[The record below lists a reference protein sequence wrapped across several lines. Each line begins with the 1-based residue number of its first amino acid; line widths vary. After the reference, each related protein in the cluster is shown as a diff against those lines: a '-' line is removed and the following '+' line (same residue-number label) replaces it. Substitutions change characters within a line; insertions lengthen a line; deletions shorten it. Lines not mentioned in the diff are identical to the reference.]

1 MNAHH
6 QHRHLIGYIA
16 LALIGIAL
24 IFAADHL
31 GLFEGID
38 AYFYDLSF
46 RMRGE
51 LTPDERIVIAA
62 VDEKTLEQFG
72 RWPLKRIHYARLLDS
87 LSEAS
92 VVGFDIIMAEP
103 TADDPELRAA
113 ISRHGRVVLPVY
125 IENDA
130 RISYPAATLTPCA
143 TGHIHVE
150 QGIDGIVR
158 KVFHMLLYQGNAMP
172 SFAVVLSETAKGTHE
187 YRPQITKADS
197 DERQSSRIIQKVP
210 MNINFYGPPGTFPKI
225 SLADI
230 AQGNYAPSFFEG
242 KVILVGLTTAGI
254 EDKKLV
260 PFGQERNG
268 MAGVEVHANIL
279 NNLLDQNAIRVADE
293 RIRIISA
300 ILLSLTGIFA
310 FLKLGEKAAAVFW
323 FSALIVIT
331 SGTYFF
337 FVVRN
342 LWINPSLFYV
352 TFSFLFLT
360 AYIMKL
366 DEAARQLDIEYK
378 TINDRLGG
386 KADVNTVKR
395 EETGAGIISFLS
407 PGGINTKVEK
417 LLALEQEY
425 EQQLEDTVRKRTQ
438 ELTKALSMINTMSNE
453 MIFRLTKAA
462 ESKEFG
468 TGEHI
473 VRIGLYASEIAG
485 LLGMNK
491 EFIEL
496 ITFASPMHDLGKIGI
511 PDNILL
517 KPGELTLDELNIMK
531 RHTLI
536 GENILSKSSF
546 PKIQLSA
553 SIALNHHERWDGT
566 GYPRG
571 LKGKE
576 IPVEARIVM
585 VCDIYDAMRSARP
598 YKPAFDHHK
607 AAEIII
613 GGDERTRPEHFD
625 PDVLQAFIRLSP
637 KFEMIYSLHQTSN
650 AQSSPI
656 GS

>member
-1 MNAHH
+1 MNVHR
-6 QHRHLIGYIA
+6 QHKHLIGYIA
-16 LALIGIAL
+16 LALVGIAL
-24 IFAADHL
+24 ILAADHL

-62 VDEKTLEQFG
+62 IDEKTLEQFG
-72 RWPLKRIHYARLLDS
+72 RWPLKRIHYARLLDA
-87 LSEAS
+87 LRDAS

-158 KVFHMLLYQGNAMP
+158 KVFHMLLYHGNAMP
-172 SFAVVLSETAKGTHE
+172 SFATGLFKAATDTRED
-187 YRPQITKADS
+187 PQQIMKADP
-197 DERQSSRIIQKVP
+197 DEGQSSHIIQKVP
-210 MNINFYGPPGTFPKI
+210 MNINFYGPPGTFPQI

-230 AQGNYAPSFFEG
+230 AQGNYAPSFFKG

-279 NNLLDQNAIRVADE
+279 NNLFDQNAIRVTDE

-300 ILLSLTGIFA
+300 ILFSLIGIFV
-310 FLKLGEKAAAVFW
+310 FLKLGEKAATVFW

-331 SGTYFF
+331 AGTYFF
-337 FVVRN
+337 FAVRN
-342 LWINPSLFYV
+342 LWINPSLLYF
-352 TFSFLFLT
+352 TFSFLYVT
-360 AYIMKL
+360 AYITKL

-386 KADVNTVKR
+386 TADANTVKR
-395 EETGAGIISFLS
+395 GETGAGIISFLS

-438 ELTKALSMINTMSNE
+438 ELTEALSKINTMSNE

-517 KPGELTLDELNIMK
+517 KPGGLTLDELNIMK

-598 YKPAFDHHK
+598 YKPAFNHHK
-607 AAEIII
+607 ATEIII

-625 PDVLQAFIRLSP
+625 PDVLQAFIRLLP
-637 KFEMIYSLHQTSN
+637 KFELIYSLHQTSN
-650 AQSSPI
+650 AQSSSI
-656 GS
+656 GP

>member
-1 MNAHH
+1 MNVHR
-6 QHRHLIGYIA
+6 QHKHLIGYIA
-16 LALIGIAL
+16 LALVGIAL

-38 AYFYDLSF
+38 AYFHDLSF

-62 VDEKTLEQFG
+62 IDEKTLEQFG
-72 RWPLKRIHYARLLDS
+72 RWPLKRVHYARLLDS
-87 LSEAS
+87 LREAS

-150 QGIDGIVR
+150 QDIDGIVR

-172 SFAVVLSETAKGTHE
+172 SFATGLFKAATDARED
-187 YRPQITKADS
+187 RQQITKADP
-197 DERQSSRIIQKVP
+197 DEGQSLRIIQKVP
-210 MNINFYGPPGTFPKI
+210 MNINFYGPPGTFPQI

-230 AQGNYAPSFFEG
+230 AQGNYAPSFFKG

-279 NNLLDQNAIRVADE
+279 NNLFDQNAIRVTDE

-300 ILLSLTGIFA
+300 ILFSLIGIFV

-331 SGTYFF
+331 AGTYFF
-337 FVVRN
+337 FAVRN
-342 LWINPSLFYV
+342 LWINPSLFYF
-352 TFSFLFLT
+352 TFSFLYLT
-360 AYIMKL
+360 AYVTKL

-386 KADVNTVKR
+386 TADANTVKR
-395 EETGAGIISFLS
+395 GETGPGILSFLS

-438 ELTKALSMINTMSNE
+438 ELTEALSKINTMSNE

-517 KPGELTLDELNIMK
+517 KPGGLTLDELNIMK

-598 YKPAFDHHK
+598 YKPAFNHHK
-607 AAEIII
+607 ATEIII

-637 KFEMIYSLHQTSN
+637 KFELIYSLHQTSN
-650 AQSSPI
+650 AQSSSI
-656 GS
+656 GP

>member
-1 MNAHH
+1 MNVHR
-6 QHRHLIGYIA
+6 QHKHLIGYIA
-16 LALIGIAL
+16 LALVGIAL
-24 IFAADHL
+24 ILAADYL

-62 VDEKTLEQFG
+62 IDEKTLEQFG

-87 LSEAS
+87 LREAS

-150 QGIDGIVR
+150 QDIDGIVR

-172 SFAVVLSETAKGTHE
+172 SFATGLFKAATDTRED
-187 YRPQITKADS
+187 RQQIMKADP
-197 DERQSSRIIQKVP
+197 DEGQSSRIIQKVP
-210 MNINFYGPPGTFPKI
+210 MNINFYGPPGTFPQI

-230 AQGNYAPSFFEG
+230 AQGNYAPSFFKG

-279 NNLLDQNAIRVADE
+279 NNLFDQNAIRVTDE

-300 ILLSLTGIFA
+300 ILFSLIGIFV

-331 SGTYFF
+331 AGTYFF
-337 FVVRN
+337 FAVRN
-342 LWINPSLFYV
+342 LWINPSLFYF
-352 TFSFLFLT
+352 TFSFLYLT
-360 AYIMKL
+360 AYITKL

-386 KADVNTVKR
+386 TADANTMKR
-395 EETGAGIISFLS
+395 GETGAGIISFLS

-417 LLALEQEY
+417 LLSLEQEY

-438 ELTKALSMINTMSNE
+438 ELTEALSKINTMSNE

-517 KPGELTLDELNIMK
+517 KPGGLTLDELNIMK

-598 YKPAFDHHK
+598 YKPAFNHHK
-607 AAEIII
+607 ATEIII

-625 PDVLQAFIRLSP
+625 PDVLQAFIRLLP
-637 KFEMIYSLHQTSN
+637 KFELIYSLHQTSN
-650 AQSSPI
+650 AQSSSI
-656 GS
+656 GP